1 LDVPPNRLTEIIES
15 EGVVEHQAL
24 DLAVGGPT
32 PMRAGE
38 IELRK
43 TVKV

>member
-15 EGVVEHQAL
+15 EGVIEHQAL